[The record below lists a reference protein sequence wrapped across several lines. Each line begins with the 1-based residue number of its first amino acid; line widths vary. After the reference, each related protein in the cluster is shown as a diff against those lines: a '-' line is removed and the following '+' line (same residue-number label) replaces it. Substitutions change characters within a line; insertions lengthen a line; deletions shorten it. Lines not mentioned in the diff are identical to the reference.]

1 MVESLEVGPS
11 VEADPT
17 AAARRRKKRKG
28 KKKKGRGKG
37 KEKNEKGKKKEGK
50 GEKKKGKR
58 IKTKEKEKKTGKK
71 RDNGKTKAGD
81 KAQGC
86 GTRQENA
93 CIANIVEVMNHVG
106 TKVTNYLAQEVRQ
119 KRFRDLAR
127 KKKGKANDFEATSI
141 LLEDSKNHSSTC
153 GPK

>member
-17 AAARRRKKRKG
+17 AAARRRKKSKG
-28 KKKKGRGKG
+28 KKNNRKEQKKKGRGK
-37 KEKNEKGKKKEGK
+37 KNKGKGN
-50 GEKKKGKR
+50 KKKGKR
-58 IKTKEKEKKTGKK
+58 KEKNE
-71 RDNGKTKAGD
+71 RGKTKAGH
-81 KAQGC
+81 KAQVC
-86 GTRQENA
+86 STRQENT

-106 TKVTNYLAQEVRQ
+106 TKVTNYLAQSVRQ
-119 KRFRDLAR
+119 QRFRDLAR

-141 LLEDSKNHSSTC
+141 LLEDSKSHSSTC